1 MNYLIFFISI
11 SSCILR
17 NALKS
22 DAQYCIIGEE
32 KLHTQPYASAQHSPI
47 SFTGLSA
54 YSTNYSFVILLE
66 LFSKSHSE

>member
-1 MNYLIFFISI
+1 MNYIIFFISI

-22 DAQYCIIGEE
+22 DAQYCVTGEV
-32 KLHTQPYASAQHSPI
+32 KLYTQPYAAAQRSPI
-47 SFTGLSA
+47 RFTGLSA
-54 YSTNYSFVILLE
+54 YSTNYSFIILLE